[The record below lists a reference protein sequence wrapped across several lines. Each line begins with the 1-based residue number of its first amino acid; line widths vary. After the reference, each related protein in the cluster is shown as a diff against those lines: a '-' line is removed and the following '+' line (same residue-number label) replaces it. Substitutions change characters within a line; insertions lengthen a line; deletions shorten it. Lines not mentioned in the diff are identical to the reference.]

1 MTLYTFDNTFDGLLT
16 AVFDA
21 FARREQPEE
30 LLKEGDQM
38 PLFGDEVHKVQSDA
52 EKAGRVWMGL
62 EKRLPKEA
70 VRLLFVSW
78 LSELPEV

>member
-1 MTLYTFDNTFDGLLT
+1 MIIYTFDNTLDGLLT

-30 LLKEGDQM
+30 LLREGDQM
-38 PLFGDEVHKVQSDA
+38 SLFGDEIHSVQSDG
-52 EKAGRVWMGL
+52 EKAGRVWKGL

-70 VRLLFVSW
+70 VRMLFVSW
-78 LSELPEV
+78 LS